1 MSRILLTGF
10 FSLPAPS
17 RVSVQ
22 IQHVIRALAANHE
35 VDVLV
40 TRHGR
45 EAYLD
50 HIGYTRI
57 LRVPTPES
65 DLRGRLQSFKR
76 ALERQLESRT
86 YDVVHFRDGWSGSTV
101 LEMRLKG
108 GYITVFDAT
117 RAPIA
122 EPPIMN
128 IGVAAELARSEEAC
142 LVGADHVLV
151 PTEIA
156 RAHVAQRRSRGV
168 HVVPP
173 GVDVDLFDWDDPD
186 PGPPLVVYAG
196 AIEAGRGLR
205 GLLRAMAALTTRC
218 DARLLIAGRASSAMQ
233 ASLEESIAALGLDE
247 RVELLGELPHHAVPG
262 LLARATVCVAPA
274 AAELRAQPMALYPTK
289 LLEYMAC
296 RRAALAP
303 RRGSATMLLDDRDD
317 GQLFRPGAPKDLAR
331 KLHHLITDAELR
343 ARVADAGYRLV
354 REHHT
359 ASATRRALRRA
370 YATMQIRDTRPLP
383 ALDLG
388 DAAAAPLTDKTQVTA
403 HGDTS
408 RTTEVTIVPGRSDT
422 HEMVAV
428 AVDSDHAGHDAA
440 QTVPISVPLF
450 ETDGGTPASEAAAP
464 DKPTGPPPLPTPQ
477 APAATA
483 KPSPAPASQPPTG
496 GRDDASP
503 SKRDDTDADDTD
515 DTDSDR
521 EPAALPAAADGESE
535 DRNRRSVAGEVE
547 VNPPPASALRHPE
560 TPSSAQQAVSVEVA
574 PDADT

>member
-50 HIGYTRI
+50 HIGHTRI

-65 DLRGRLQSFKR
+65 DLRGRLQSFQR
-76 ALERQLESRT
+76 ALERQLESGA

-108 GYITVFDAT
+108 GYITVFDAA

-128 IGVAAELARSEEAC
+128 ISVAAELARSEEAC

-173 GVDVDLFDWDDPD
+173 GVDVDLFDWDDPA

-233 ASLEESIAALGLDE
+233 ASLEESIAELGLAE
-247 RVELLGELPHHAVPG
+247 RVELLGELPHHAVPS

-331 KLHHLITDAELR
+331 KLHRLITDAELR

-388 DAAAAPLTDKTQVTA
+388 DDAPAPLADKTQVTA
-403 HGDTS
+403 RGDTS
-408 RTTEVTIVPGRSDT
+408 PTTEVTIVPGRSDT
-422 HEMVAV
+422 HEMLAV
-428 AVDSDHAGHDAA
+428 AVDSAPAGHDAEHDAA
-440 QTVPISVPLF
+440 QTMPISVPPF
-450 ETDGGTPASEAAAP
+450 ETDEAPPSDAAAA
-464 DKPTGPPPLPTPQ
+464 DKPTAPPPRPTPQ
-477 APAATA
+477 GPTAELSAAPAEPDAT
-483 KPSPAPASQPPTG
+483 K
-496 GRDDASP
+496 RDAT
-503 SKRDDTDADDTD
+503 KRDDTDADAD
-515 DTDSDR
+515 DSAR
-521 EPAALPAAADGESE
+521 EPAALPAAADGASE
-535 DRNRRSVAGEVE
+535 DRDRRSVAGEVE
-547 VNPPPASALRHPE
+547 VNPPPPRALRYPE
-560 TPSSAQQAVSVEVA
+560 TPSSAQRAVSVEVT